1 MKTITKSSELKDFCD
16 HAVKEKY
23 ITIDTEFLRERT
35 YYSKLCLLQL
45 AIPGNAHE
53 NAVIIDTLVDDLD
66 LSPLY
71 RIFQNQ
77 KIVKVFHAARQDLEI
92 FYFDSGILPYPLF
105 DTQIAAMVCGFGDQV
120 AYETLVRQLAKQTLD
135 KSSRFTDWSSRPLTD
150 AQKKYA
156 LADVTHLRVIYE
168 ILSKQLMENGR
179 INWVEDE
186 LKNLISPETY
196 DVDPK
201 NSWRRIKTKSNSRR
215 FLGLV
220 ASLAEFREKFAQSK
234 NIPRNRVIKDDALL
248 ELASNRPKT
257 LNDLSKSRL
266 LLKDARKGDIAS
278 GLLAAIDRGLKIPE
292 EDLPVKSIKSDKRNI
307 NNALADLLKV
317 LLKSR
322 SESTGVASKL
332 IASASDLEALASGDR
347 NIDALNGWR
356 FEVFGKSALE
366 LCDGKVGLSVMEN
379 KVKIFQL
386 CSTLKI
392 KN

>member
-1 MKTITKSSELKDFCD
+1 MKTIVKSSELKDFCD
-16 HAVKEKY
+16 RAAKEKF

-53 NAVIIDTLVDDLD
+53 NAVIIDTLVDNLD

-92 FYFDSGILPYPLF
+92 FYFHSGILPYPLF

-120 AYETLVRQLAKQTLD
+120 AYETLVRQLAKETLD

-292 EDLPVKSIKSDKRNI
+292 EDLPVKSIKSDKRQI
-307 NNALADLLKV
+307 NSALAELLKV

-366 LCDGKVGLSVMEN
+366 LCDGKVGLSVMGN
-379 KVKIFQL
+379 KVKIFRL
-386 CSTLKI
+386 
-392 KN
+392 

>member
-16 HAVKEKY
+16 RAANEKY

-35 YYSKLCLLQL
+35 YFSKLCLVQL
-45 AIPGNAHE
+45 ATPGYDNE
-53 NAVIIDTLVDDLD
+53 NAVIVDTLVNNLD

-71 RIFQNQ
+71 ELFQNQ
-77 KIVKVFHAARQDLEI
+77 NIVKVFHAARQDLEI
-92 FYFDSGILPYPLF
+92 FYLASGIFPYPLF

-135 KSSRFTDWSSRPLTD
+135 KSSRFTDWSHRPLTD

-168 ILSKQLMENGR
+168 ILSEQLVKSGR
-179 INWVEDE
+179 LKWVDDE

-201 NSWRRIKTKSNSRR
+201 NSWRRLKTKSNSRR

-220 ASLAEFREKFAQSK
+220 ASLAEFRENFAQSK

-248 ELASNRPKT
+248 ELASNKPRN
-257 LNDLSKSRL
+257 LDELSRSRL
-266 LLKDARKGDIAS
+266 LLREARKGEIAS
-278 GLLAAIDRGLKIPE
+278 GLLKAIEKGLKIPDSE
-292 EDLPVKSIKSDKRNI
+292 LPEKQLKPEKGQI
-307 NNALADLLKV
+307 NNALADLLRV
-317 LLKSR
+317 LLKSC
-322 SESTGVASKL
+322 SENTGVASKL
-332 IASASDLEALASGDR
+332 IATAGDLDALAAGDR

-356 FEVFGKSALE
+356 FEVFGQSALQ
-366 LCDGKVGLSVMEN
+366 LCDGKIGLSVKGV
-379 KVKIFQL
+379 KVKTFQL
-386 CSTLKI
+386 
-392 KN
+392 

>member
-16 HAVKEKY
+16 RAAKEKY

-120 AYETLVRQLAKQTLD
+120 AYETLVRQLAKETLD

-179 INWVEDE
+179 TNWVDEE
-186 LKNLISPETY
+186 LKNLLSPETY
-196 DVDPK
+196 DIDPK
-201 NSWRRIKTKSNSRR
+201 NSWRRLKIKSNSRR

-220 ASLAEFREKFAQSK
+220 ASLAEVREKFAQSK

-278 GLLAAIDRGLKIPE
+278 GLLTAIDRGLKIPE
-292 EDLPVKSIKSDKRNI
+292 EDLPIKSSKADKGQVNS
-307 NNALADLLKV
+307 ALADLLKV
-317 LLKSR
+317 LLKSQ

-356 FEVFGKSALE
+356 LDVFGKSALE
-366 LCDGKVGLSVMEN
+366 LCDGKVGLSVMGN

-386 CSTLKI
+386 
-392 KN
+392 

>member
-16 HAVKEKY
+16 RAANEKY

-35 YYSKLCLLQL
+35 YFSKLCLIQL
-45 AIPGNAHE
+45 ATPGYDNE
-53 NAVIIDTLVDDLD
+53 NAVIVDALVNNLD

-71 RIFQNQ
+71 ELFQNQ
-77 KIVKVFHAARQDLEI
+77 NIVKVFHAARQDLEI
-92 FYFDSGILPYPLF
+92 FYLASGIFPYPLF

-135 KSSRFTDWSSRPLTD
+135 KSSRFTDWSRRPLTD

-168 ILSKQLMENGR
+168 ILSEQLVKSGR
-179 INWVEDE
+179 LKWVDDE

-201 NSWRRIKTKSNSRR
+201 NSWRRLKTKSNSRR

-220 ASLAEFREKFAQSK
+220 ASLAEFRENFAQSK

-248 ELASNRPKT
+248 ELASNKPRN
-257 LNDLSKSRL
+257 LDELSRSRL
-266 LLKDARKGDIAS
+266 LLREARKGEIAS
-278 GLLAAIDRGLKIPE
+278 GLLKAIEKGLEIPDSE
-292 EDLPVKSIKSDKRNI
+292 LPEKQLKPEKGQI
-307 NNALADLLKV
+307 NNALADLLRV
-317 LLKSR
+317 LLKSC
-322 SESTGVASKL
+322 SENTGVASKL
-332 IASASDLEALASGDR
+332 IATAGDLDALAAGDR

-356 FEVFGKSALE
+356 FEVFGQSALQ
-366 LCDGKVGLSVMEN
+366 LCDGKIGLSVKGV
-379 KVKIFQL
+379 KVKTFNL
-386 CSTLKI
+386 
-392 KN
+392 